1 MIRLNAKGPG
11 GVPIWALILSTAAW
25 MVPVV
30 GELLLPEEV
39 LEAYQALIWL
49 VILFPALILAYHKG
63 WKGTA
68 TAVTAGI
75 AALVITQALSARSG
89 LGDLDLLA
97 GIVVALLGLSLGIGW
112 MAERLHRDRVEV
124 EELALTDLLTHLPNR
139 RHVLVFLDNEF
150 AAAKR
155 GRPLSVVLF
164 DLDNFKI
171 YNDRYGHQA
180 GDEALKVFAGILSD
194 TTRKMNLSARFGGE
208 EFLSVL
214 AGSDPG
220 GAIVFAERV
229 RTSLKSAKLPRG
241 AVTVSAGVAPFHQS
255 MASPDELLAAAD
267 HALYQAKREG
277 RNRVRLFGGN
287 PLDEGSTD
295 GRRGQDEDSGR
306 DSGDYDRVDGEVGRG
321 RRPVTLLPHK
331 VTGFGLDRRLLLV
344 ADEAP
349 VRDLFSSYLEKEG
362 FEVTAAGD
370 ATGAL
375 KALDSEFDV
384 VITDL
389 AIPDDWGLEL
399 VSAVRARWPHTQ
411 VIVVFGETEDPVKV
425 ERLKNQVDRHLQKP
439 FGMAQLRA
447 ELQECLSRRVEAGHD
462 RIEKRVASAEAK
474 VRSDAAR
481 EHLQKGI
488 QSLIDAVEIRDPG
501 SFGHHQRVTLYAQAI
516 LGSLDPKGTSVSRT
530 SLALGTRHMDIGKV
544 GIPDRVL
551 NNPGTL
557 LPEDREF
564 LKEHTEVG
572 RRILGSILD
581 DEVALEVVT
590 WHHERWDGNG
600 YPNGLVG
607 EAIPLSARIAAVA
620 DSLDALTS
628 PRPHRQALSWEDAVT
643 QVIKEAGTRF
653 DPRVVEAFR
662 SALPQL
668 TEIWEELAE
677 EAPPRSATNPR

>member
-1 MIRLNAKGPG
+1 MIRLNARGPG
-11 GVPIWALILSTAAW
+11 GVPIWALILSIAAW

-75 AALVITQALSARSG
+75 AALVITQALSDRAG

-180 GDEALKVFAGILSD
+180 GDEALQVFAGILAD

-220 GAIVFAERV
+220 GAVVFAERV

-255 MASPDELLAAAD
+255 MASPEELLAAAD

-287 PLDEGSTD
+287 LPEEASTD
-295 GRRGQDEDSGR
+295 ADTGRHSGE
-306 DSGDYDRVDGEVGRG
+306 YDGVEGEVGRG

-331 VTGFGLDRRLLLV
+331 VTGFGLDRKVLMV
-344 ADEAP
+344 ADEEP
-349 VRDLFSSYLEKEG
+349 VRGLFSSYLEKEG

-375 KALDSEFDV
+375 KALESEFDV

-389 AIPDDWGLEL
+389 ATPDEWGLEL
-399 VSAVRARWPHTQ
+399 ISAVRAKWPHTQ

-425 ERLKNQVDRHLQKP
+425 ERLKKQVDRHLQKP
-439 FGMAQLRA
+439 FGMAQLRT
-447 ELQECLSRRVEAGHD
+447 ELQASLSRRVEAGHA
-462 RIEKRVASAEAK
+462 RTEKRVAPAEAK

-488 QSLIDAVEIRDPG
+488 QSLVDAVEIRDPG

-530 SLALGTRHMDIGKV
+530 SLARGTRHMDIGKV

-551 NNPGTL
+551 SNPGTL

-564 LKEHTEVG
+564 LKEHTQVG

-590 WHHERWDGNG
+590 WHHERWDGKG

-607 EAIPLSARIAAVA
+607 DAIPLSARIAAVA

-628 PRPHRQALSWEDAVT
+628 PRPHREALSWDDAVA
-643 QVIKEAGTRF
+643 QIIKEAGTRF
-653 DPRVVEAFR
+653 DPRVIEAFR

-668 TEIWEELAE
+668 TEIWEELSE
-677 EAPPRSATNPR
+677 EAPLRSAADPR